1 MLLWR
6 GRAGVSIS
14 VDFTADLDY
23 VYLLYLC
30 VVVLV

>member
-1 MLLWR
+1 MLLWK

-23 VYLLYLC
+23 VYLLFC
-30 VVVLV
+30 V